1 MPKRKPYLTVY
12 LTEEEQAHIKR
23 LAGQAGLPIS
33 RFVKAVCLSQEV
45 KSIVDQQAVLALL
58 QSKGDLGR
66 LGGLLKHHLSSP
78 EADESWHEDL
88 RQLLKRT
95 EAAQREVLKDFRLVS
110 ASYLKGK
117 RT

>member
-12 LTEEEQAHIKR
+12 LTEDEQAHIKR
-23 LAGQAGLPIS
+23 LAGQAGLPTS
-33 RFVKAVCLSQEV
+33 RFVKAVCLAQEV

-66 LGGLLKHHLSSP
+66 LGGLLKHHLSESGNG
-78 EADESWHEDL
+78 EAWYDDL
-88 RQLLKRT
+88 RNLLKRV
-95 EAAQREVLKDFRLVS
+95 EVAQREMLRDFRLVS

-117 RT
+117 KK

>member
-1 MPKRKPYLTVY
+1 MPKRKPYLTIY

-23 LAGQAGLPIS
+23 LASQAGLPIS

-66 LGGLLKHHLSSP
+66 LGGLLKQHLSDP
-78 EADESWHEDL
+78 GAGEAWHDDL
-88 RQLLKRT
+88 RNLLKRI
-95 EAAQREVLKDFRLVS
+95 EAAQREVLRDFRLVS

-117 RT
+117 KK